1 MNLFVMGER
10 EGRRDGERLCQRQKK
25 KKTGHNNTLLT
36 LEVSFHINTTI

>member
-25 KKTGHNNTLLT
+25 RTGHNNTLLT
-36 LEVSFHINTTI
+36 LEVQ